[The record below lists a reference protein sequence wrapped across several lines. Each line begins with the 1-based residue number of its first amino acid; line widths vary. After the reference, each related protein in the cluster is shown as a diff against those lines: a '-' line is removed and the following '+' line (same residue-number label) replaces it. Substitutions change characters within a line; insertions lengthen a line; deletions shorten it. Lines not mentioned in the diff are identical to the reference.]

1 MKKILLI
8 AGDFTE
14 DYELIVPFQ
23 SLKSMGFDVDVVCPF
38 KKKGDKI
45 KTAIHDFEGDLTYTE
60 KPGHYF
66 VLNANFDEVKK
77 EEYAGLYLPGGRSPE
92 YQRLVPKVIDIIC
105 YFMEVSKPVASICH
119 GAQFLTAANVLKG
132 RRLTAYPAIE
142 PDINMAGGIYVAMNP
157 DEAMID
163 GNLVSSPAW
172 PGNPAIIREFV
183 KLLGGTVII

>member
-1 MKKILLI
+1 
-8 AGDFTE
+8 
-14 DYELIVPFQ
+14 
-23 SLKSMGFDVDVVCPF
+23 
-38 KKKGDKI
+38 
-45 KTAIHDFEGDLTYTE
+45 
-60 KPGHYF
+60 
-66 VLNANFDEVKK
+66 
-77 EEYAGLYLPGGRSPE
+77 
-92 YQRLVPKVIDIIC
+92 
-105 YFMEVSKPVASICH
+105 MEVSKPVASICH